1 MESYKPIRCLVPM
14 SVAGMNRR
22 EVLGFAG
29 GAVAAWP
36 FAALAQ
42 QQAMPVIG
50 FMSGRSAPD
59 SAHLVAAFREG
70 LGEAGFVEGRNVII
84 EFQWANGQYD
94 RLPAMAAE
102 FVERKVAVL
111 MGVGGDASAL
121 AAKQATSTIP
131 IVFAIGGNPVQEGLG
146 HNL

>member
-1 MESYKPIRCLVPM
+1 MR
-14 SVAGMNRR
+14 RR
-22 EVLGFAG
+22 EFVRAFG

-70 LGEAGFVEGRNVII
+70 LGEAGLVEGRNVII

-94 RLPAMAAE
+94 RLSAMAADL
-102 FVERKVAVL
+102 VERKVAVL
-111 MGVGGDASAL
+111 VGVGGDSSAL
-121 AAKQATSTIP
+121 AAKRATSTIP
-131 IVFAIGGNPVQEGLG
+131 IVFGIGGDPIKTGLVDSFNRPG
-146 HNL
+146 ANVTGYTLLTSQ